1 MLSFPI
7 RAGARASLLAALA
20 AVTLVGSAHAQAVPD
35 AYSHYNELIQ
45 DKALLFMRVGEF
57 DPVAERAPLPPE
69 FAGLPAR
76 ATSGAKRYF
85 LVQFEAM
92 PTEADVDQWKAD
104 GWEFLDYI
112 PNNAWIMRAAGRDL
126 AGVQRAAG
134 VRWADEYR
142 AGYKL
147 DERVLESYRA
157 RTAETVDV
165 LVHTW
170 PGENRKA
177 IAEAVVGLGGSI
189 AAAPRYIG
197 YPRFHVTTPV
207 DRLPELAAME
217 EVRFIEPRP
226 DITLRNDSATGVAQ
240 SNNPANRSIWARG
253 ITGTGQVI
261 GHADGPV
268 AMASCYVNDTADN
281 TPGPSH
287 RKVLRYAGPTGSNTH
302 GTHTIATSAG
312 FNSNGSLPNAGH
324 AYNAKMA
331 HINYAI
337 VTGWN
342 NASSNLEEELVN
354 QHSVGAYVHTNS
366 WGEDGRTNYTSFC
379 VEIDSYSWNN
389 PDGLV
394 LFAATNQSVLYTPE
408 NSKNVLA
415 CGNAQR
421 APNQNNHSS
430 GGVGPT
436 ADGRRKPEVYLPG
449 TSTVSAS
456 TAACG
461 TTSLTGTSM
470 ATPAVAGSAL
480 LVREYLMRG
489 FYPSG
494 TEVAADGFTP
504 SGALLKALMVNS
516 TEDMTGVSG
525 YPSNLEGWGRVKLD
539 NILFFDGEARRLWL
553 EDRRAANGDGLAA
566 GESAEFSVG
575 VTDSAEPLKVTLAWM
590 DPPVALNTTVAPVN
604 NLNLEVVSPGGTTYR
619 GNFFTGGNS
628 APGGTAD
635 NINNVEVVQIPSP
648 EVGPWTIRV
657 TAPTVVPTFGE
668 QGFAV
673 VANGALG
680 ASARGAVRLSK
691 TALRCGDTLT
701 IEVIDGNQTATSIPV
716 EVRTDSGDVESLTLA
731 RGQNGRYSR
740 AITVGNGPV
749 IPGNR
754 SLETASGS
762 GFRVSYTDP
771 DTGTGTAT
779 VSAAGRLDCEAPV
792 LGDVKTI
799 NRTDTSVDVWV
810 TSSEPMTA
818 QAIAGLLCGE
828 ETATANFQEVSP
840 GLYRAQLN
848 GLEGNTE
855 YRLHVRAQDAVGNVR
870 IEDKAGTCYP
880 FTTRTRIE
888 FLREN
893 FDSGTTAF
901 SSETATGSATWAVRA
916 NANAY
921 SQPNE
926 IFCPNP
932 GTVTDARLVSP
943 AISLPA
949 EASYLTFRHTYAF
962 EAPDWDG
969 GVLEISVNGGAW
981 TDLGPQIVLGGYTG
995 VIETGTPNPLA
1006 GRPAWVAGTI
1016 GPMTEVVVNLAPYAG
1031 QSVRLRWRLGADN
1044 FVSGTGW
1051 SVDNV
1056 VISRLVG
1063 RTAAKVENWNQ
1074 FD

>member
-1 MLSFPI
+1 MVSFPT

-20 AVTLVGSAHAQAVPD
+20 ASMLAGVAAAETAPD
-35 AYSHYNELIQ
+35 AYSHYNELVQ

-57 DPVAERAPLPPE
+57 DPVAERAALPPQ
-69 FAGLPAR
+69 FAAAPAR
-76 ATSGAKRYF
+76 ATSGAQRYF

-92 PTEADVDQWKAD
+92 PSAADVEQWKAD

-112 PNNAWIMRAAGRDL
+112 PNNAWIMRAPGREL
-126 AGVQRAAG
+126 GTVQRAAG

-142 AGYKL
+142 GGYKL
-147 DERVLESYRA
+147 DQRVLESFNARA
-157 RTAETVDV
+157 AETVDV

-177 IAEAVVGLGGSI
+177 IAEAVVGLGGKI

-197 YPRFHVTTPV
+197 YPRFHVTLPV
-207 DRLPELAAME
+207 ERLPELAAMA
-217 EVRFIEPRP
+217 EVRFLEPRP
-226 DITLRNDSATGVAQ
+226 NFTLRNDSATGVAQ
-240 SNNPANRSIWARG
+240 SNDPANKSIWARG
-253 ITGTGQVI
+253 ITGEGQVI
-261 GHADGPV
+261 GHADGPL
-268 AMASCYVNDTADN
+268 AMASCYANDPEDN
-281 TPGPSH
+281 TPGLSH
-287 RKVLRYAGPTGSNTH
+287 RKVLRYAGPTGANTH

-312 FNSNGSLPNAGH
+312 LNSGGSMANAGH

-337 VTGWN
+337 VTGWDDS
-342 NASSNLEEELVN
+342 SSNFEEEMVN
-354 QHSVGAYVHTNS
+354 QHAVGAYVHTNS
-366 WGEDGRTNYTSFC
+366 WGEDGQTNYTSFC

-408 NSKNVLA
+408 NSKNTLA
-415 CGNAQR
+415 CGNSQR
-421 APNQNNHSS
+421 APNQNSHSS

-436 ADGRRKPEVYLPG
+436 SDGRRKPEVYLPG

-470 ATPAVAGSAL
+470 ATPAIAGSTL

-494 TEVAADGFTP
+494 TEVAEDGFTP

-516 TEDMTGVSG
+516 TEDMTGISG

-553 EDRRAANGDGLAA
+553 EDKRSANGDGLAA
-566 GESAEFSVG
+566 GETAEFSVG
-575 VTDSAEPLKVTLAWM
+575 VTDSAEPLKITLTWM
-590 DPPVALNTTVAPVN
+590 DPPVALNTSLAPVN

-619 GNFFTGGNS
+619 GNAFSSGVS
-628 APGGTAD
+628 APGGSAD
-635 NINNVEVVQIPSP
+635 NINNVEVVLVPTP
-648 EVGPWTIRV
+648 EPGPWTIRV
-657 TAPTVVPTFGE
+657 AAPTVVPTFGE

-691 TALRCGDTLT
+691 PAVACGETLT
-701 IEVIDGNQTATSIPV
+701 IEVLDGNQTAASLPV
-716 EVRTDSGDVESLTLA
+716 EVQADSGDVESLTLA
-731 RGQNGRYSR
+731 RGENGRYARS
-740 AITVGNGPV
+740 ITVSSGAA

-754 SLETASGS
+754 TLETSSGS
-762 GFRVSYTDP
+762 GFRVSYLDS
-771 DTGTGTAT
+771 DTGTGAAT
-779 VSAAGRLDCEAPV
+779 ISSAGRLDCDAPE
-792 LGDVKTI
+792 LGDVKTV
-799 NRTDTSVDVWV
+799 NRTDSTVDVWV

-818 QAIAGLLCGE
+818 HAIAGLACGE
-828 ETATANFQEVSP
+828 QEATAPFEEVNP
-840 GLYRAQLN
+840 GIYRAQLS
-848 GLEGNTE
+848 GLDETTD
-855 YRLHVRAQDAVGNVR
+855 YYLHLVAEDAVGNAR
-870 IEDKAGTCYP
+870 MEDKAGACYP
-880 FTTRTRIE
+880 FSTRTRVE
-888 FLREN
+888 FLQEG
-893 FDSGTTAF
+893 FDGPSTGFA
-901 SSETATGSATWAVRA
+901 SETGTGSVAWAVRA
-916 NANAY
+916 SANAY

-926 IFCPNP
+926 FFCANP
-932 GTVTDARLVSP
+932 DSTTDARLVSP
-943 AISLPA
+943 TINLPG
-949 EASYLTFRHTYAF
+949 ESSYLTFRHTYSF

-981 TDLGPQIVLGGYTG
+981 TDLGPQMILGGYTG
-995 VIETGTPNPLA
+995 VIETGTPNPLV
-1006 GRPAWVAGTI
+1006 GRPAWVAGTV
-1016 GPMTEVVVNLAPYAG
+1016 GPMTEVVVDLGPYAG
-1031 QSVRLRWRLGADN
+1031 QPIRLRWRLGADG

-1063 RTAAKVENWNQ
+1063 RTAADVDNWNQ